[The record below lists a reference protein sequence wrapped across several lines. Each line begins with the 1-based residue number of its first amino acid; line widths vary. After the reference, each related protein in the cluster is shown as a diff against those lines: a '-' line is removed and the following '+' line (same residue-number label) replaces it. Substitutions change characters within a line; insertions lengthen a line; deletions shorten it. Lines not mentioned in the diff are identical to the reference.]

1 MNLRGGVA
9 MIRGQLFGFL
19 SAKGFF
25 WTLALGWMTGP
36 LIYLL
41 VWSAAASGGTIGGYD
56 RNGFVLYYLC
66 LIVVNQFT
74 YPSAHWSTGAAIN
87 GGSISSALL
96 RPLPLVYGDM
106 GCDMAVKIVC
116 MPFVAVVVI
125 ALGLL
130 FRVQLTLAAAALP
143 AAIAALLLALAIR
156 FLLAH
161 ILALLAFWTQQSN
174 ALLSVNDTF
183 IFLFSGQVAPLALFP
198 PVLKGIAWFLP
209 YRYMAAF
216 PVEIAMGTLPAQGV
230 TQGLAV
236 QAAWLF
242 LLIAL
247 CVLVTKRGVRKYS
260 ATGG

>member
-1 MNLRGGVA
+1 MNVKGGWA
-9 MIRGQLFGFL
+9 IIRGQLFGFL

-41 VWSAAASGGTIGGYD
+41 VWSAAASGGAIGGYD
-56 RNGFVLYYLC
+56 RNGFILYYLC

-74 YPSAHWSTGAAIN
+74 YPTAHWSTGEAIN
-87 GGSISSALL
+87 NGSISSALL

-106 GCDMAVKIVC
+106 GCDLAVKIVC
-116 MPFVAVVVI
+116 MPFVAVVVFV
-125 ALGLL
+125 LGLM
-130 FRVQLTLAAAALP
+130 FRVELTLEMAALP
-143 AAIAALLLALAIR
+143 AALTALLLAVAIR

-161 ILALLAFWTQQSN
+161 ILALLAFWTQQSDS
-174 ALLSVNDTF
+174 LLSVNDTF

-198 PVLKGIAWFLP
+198 PVLKDIAGFLP

-216 PVEIAMGTLPAQGV
+216 PVEIAMGTLPAPAVG
-230 TQGLAV
+230 QGLAV
-236 QAAWLF
+236 QALWLAV
-242 LLIAL
+242 LMAL
-247 CVLVTKRGVRKYS
+247 GVLVTKRGVKKYS